1 VVKKFNKD
9 GSHWEIVPLMVYQD
23 KERIKD
29 IDLIN
34 LRLRLEDYPEPKKEG
49 DVNSPIDYMIQYKL
63 FEYVNNQLS

>member
-1 VVKKFNKD
+1 
-9 GSHWEIVPLMVYQD
+9 MVYQD